1 VCDKNGLKIIPIP
14 SSKNIKVGGKTGKKR
29 ALAISE
35 NMLLRHRRH
44 WNNRICHQTLVVNSA
59 TRRNRHSHVEGKPM
73 AKSEEYS
80 TKIFAVKTT
89 TGQERNVAK
98 LITARI
104 EMNKIPIKAILVP
117 ETLRG
122 YVFVEAE
129 GPHLVEQAIAGIRH
143 VRSRVPGVVSFS
155 EIERYI
161 VRKPVIEEL
170 SENDIVEVTGGP
182 FKGMR
187 AKITRIDKAKAEVT
201 LELLEATF
209 TLPITVHSDY
219 VKLVEKTKT
228 EGGEK

>member
-1 VCDKNGLKIIPIP
+1 M
-14 SSKNIKVGGKTGKKR
+14 
-29 ALAISE
+29 E
-35 NMLLRHRRH
+35 
-44 WNNRICHQTLVVNSA
+44 
-59 TRRNRHSHVEGKPM
+59 
-73 AKSEEYS
+73 KSEEEHP
-80 TKIFAVKTT
+80 TKVFAVKTT

-98 LITARI
+98 LVAARI
-104 EMNKIPIKAILVP
+104 EMNDIPIKAVLVP

-129 GPHLVEQAIAGIRH
+129 GAHLVEQAIAGIKH
-143 VRSRVPGVVSFS
+143 VRSRVQGVVSFS

-170 SENDIVEVTGGP
+170 NENDIVEVIGGP

-201 LELLEATF
+201 VELLEATF

-219 VKLVEKTKT
+219 IKLVEKAKT
-228 EGGEK
+228 EAGEA